1 MQKIVE
7 FIQDIYK
14 TKEFIPLHEPR
25 FIGNEKKYLNE
36 CIDSTF
42 VSSVGKFVDEFEEK
56 IAEFTGA
63 KYAVATTNGT
73 SALHIAL
80 LLADVQSGDEVITQP
95 LTFVATCNAITY
107 CNAKPIFV
115 DVDLD
120 TLGLSPSSLQ
130 KFLEENCEIKNS
142 RCINKTTGKSVKACV
157 PMHTFGHPCR
167 ISEIKDICDQWHIA
181 LVEDAAE
188 SLGSYYKGRH
198 TGRFGK
204 LGTLSFNGN
213 KILTSGGGGCIITD
227 DEVLA
232 KKAKHLTTTAK
243 VPHAWEYTHDMIGY
257 NYRLPNLNAALLV
270 AQLEQIEMFLQD
282 KRDLAKMYEK
292 FFQGLDMEFITQPQ
306 NSEANYWLNAVILKN
321 RGQRDEFL
329 HYTNDRGVM
338 TRPVWTLM
346 NKLEMFRDCQCGDML
361 PNCNYF
367 EDRVVNIPSS
377 VRVKS

>member
-1 MQKIVE
+1 M
-7 FIQDIYK
+7 
-14 TKEFIPLHEPR
+14 
-25 FIGNEKKYLNE
+25 
-36 CIDSTF
+36 
-42 VSSVGKFVDEFEEK
+42 
-56 IAEFTGA
+56 
-63 KYAVATTNGT
+63 
-73 SALHIAL
+73 
-80 LLADVQSGDEVITQP
+80 
-95 LTFVATCNAITY
+95 
-107 CNAKPIFV
+107 
-115 DVDLD
+115 
-120 TLGLSPSSLQ
+120 
-130 KFLEENCEIKNS
+130 
-142 RCINKTTGKSVKACV
+142 
-157 PMHTFGHPCR
+157 
-167 ISEIKDICDQWHIA
+167 
-181 LVEDAAE
+181 VEDAAE

-270 AQLEQIEMFLQD
+270 AQLEQIEIFLQD

-306 NSEANYWLNAVILKN
+306 NSEANYWLNAVILKD

-346 NKLEMFRDCQCGDML
+346 NKLEMFRDCQCGDKL
-361 PNCNYF
+361 LNCNYF